1 MNWKLLMLT
10 LGQMPVYLAP
20 VDVDDEGGGDNDDI
34 DDPENQDDD
43 DEEADDDE
51 DDDDDEEADDDDPE
65 NQDDDEGDDDDPEN
79 QDDDEGD
86 DDDDDEGDKD
96 LGKGAQK
103 RIRQLVEQKNTAQSR
118 VKDLEKQLEEAKKL
132 SGDDG
137 RALLA
142 AAEATGI
149 LPGLMTKDEAK
160 AFQDIAEIPSVIER
174 YQDWLDDADR
184 EDEFELGNGKTMSYG
199 DVKKRV
205 RKLRAQLDDLKDRY
219 GDRRK
224 KTRKRFPGYL
234 LIRMDLY
241 DESGRINER
250 VWHQVRS
257 VQGMLGFLGGE
268 NHPEPLSPEEVA
280 DIMRPATGGESDI
293 KPKITFSIGEVVR
306 IKDGAFENFEGA
318 INEIDAERGK
328 LKLMVSIFGRSTPV
342 ELEFWQVER
351 VV

>member
-34 DDPENQDDD
+34 DDTENQDDD
-43 DEEADDDE
+43 DEEA
-51 DDDDDEEADDDDPE
+51 
-65 NQDDDEGDDDDPEN
+65 DDDDPEN

-174 YQDWLDDADR
+174 YQDWLDDANR

-224 KTRKRFPGYL
+224 DLMAKVRGIFETGLAAQKAGWKPGGKKTPAKK
-234 LIRMDLY
+234 
-241 DESGRINER
+241 NER
-250 VWHQVRS
+250 KKLHDKPTGKNKPSAKPGKKANWGDVD
-257 VQGMLGFLGGE
+257 GE
-268 NHPEPLSPEEVA
+268 DSF
-280 DIMRPATGGESDI
+280 IR
-293 KPKITFSIGEVVR
+293 
-306 IKDGAFENFEGA
+306 A
-318 INEIDAERGK
+318 IAASNKE
-328 LKLMVSIFGRSTPV
+328 
-342 ELEFWQVER
+342 
-351 VV
+351 

>member
-20 VDVDDEGGGDNDDI
+20 VDVDDGGGDNI
-34 DDPENQDDD
+34 
-43 DEEADDDE
+43 
-51 DDDDDEEADDDDPE
+51 
-65 NQDDDEGDDDDPEN
+65 DDDDPEN

-103 RIRQLVEQKNTAQSR
+103 RIRQLNERMKAAEGRT
-118 VKDLEKQLEEAKKL
+118 KDLEKQLEEAKKL

-160 AFQDIAEIPSVIER
+160 AFQDIAEIPQVIER
-174 YQDWLDDADR
+174 YQDWLDENERDA
-184 EDEFELGNGKTMSYG
+184 ELELGNGSTMSYG

-205 RKLRAQLDDLKDRY
+205 RKLRAQLEDLKDRY

-224 KTRKRFPGYL
+224 ELTAKVRGIFETGLAAQKAGWKPDGKKTPKKKTKKALKEDRAEGIRPSLAKR
-234 LIRMDLY
+234 
-241 DESGRINER
+241 
-250 VWHQVRS
+250 
-257 VQGMLGFLGGE
+257 
-268 NHPEPLSPEEVA
+268 
-280 DIMRPATGGESDI
+280 
-293 KPKITFSIGEVVR
+293 
-306 IKDGAFENFEGA
+306 
-318 INEIDAERGK
+318 
-328 LKLMVSIFGRSTPV
+328 GRSRV
-342 ELEFWQVER
+342 EDIEVEDEDSLEAYMAAENR
-351 VV
+351 REKRRRG

>member
-65 NQDDDEGDDDDPEN
+65 NQDDDED
-79 QDDDEGD
+79 D

-219 GDRRK
+219 GDRRTDLMAKVRGIFETGLAAQKAGWKPGGK
-224 KTRKRFPGYL
+224 KTPAKK
-234 LIRMDLY
+234 
-241 DESGRINER
+241 NER
-250 VWHQVRS
+250 KKLHDKPTGKNKPS
-257 VQGMLGFLGGE
+257 VKPGKKANWGDVDGE
-268 NHPEPLSPEEVA
+268 DSF
-280 DIMRPATGGESDI
+280 IR
-293 KPKITFSIGEVVR
+293 
-306 IKDGAFENFEGA
+306 A
-318 INEIDAERGK
+318 IAASNKE
-328 LKLMVSIFGRSTPV
+328 
-342 ELEFWQVER
+342 
-351 VV
+351 